1 MKTLLG
7 ALLLALS
14 LGASAQDYPNRPV
27 RLLVGFPPGGG
38 MDSIA
43 RVIAPKLA
51 ELLGQPFLVENR
63 TGAGGALAAD
73 ALVRAAPDGYVLL
86 LAESGTLIVPAIN
99 PKAAYDPVKQFAAVG
114 GVCSLPLALVSTPSF
129 PASNAQELIAVLKAS
144 PGKYSYASPGVGT
157 LQHLAFELFMRTAG
171 VQAVHVPYKGATAMM
186 PDLMSGQVPIGV
198 VSALAGVSQARGGK
212 IRALAVTS
220 AQRLPNA
227 PEIPALSETIP
238 GFEAAPNVFVVAP
251 AGFASERLSSA
262 VRRAVTSP
270 DVLDSFAKQGATP
283 MPVDAARA
291 RRAHRGRGAALGRGG
306 EGRGHQGGVNLK
318 QLHIG
323 FYGAVMGLAGLG
335 LTARAAAPLFPG
347 AIRAPA
353 YFTEVWVALGAAG
366 LAHPGSVPTSSSYG
380 STPRRCA
387 MT

>member
-1 MKTLLG
+1 MKVISATLLLIW
-7 ALLLALS
+7 AL
-14 LGASAQDYPNRPV
+14 GVTAQDYPNRPV

-38 MDSIA
+38 MDTIA
-43 RVIAPKLA
+43 RLIAPKLA
-51 ELLGQPFLVENR
+51 DSLGQPFLVENR

-114 GVCSLPLALVSTPSF
+114 GVCALPLALVSSTSF
-129 PASNAQELIAVLKAS
+129 PAANVQELIGLLKAS

-157 LQHLAFELFMRTAG
+157 LQHLAFELFMRAAG

-227 PEIPALSETIP
+227 PEIPALAETIA
-238 GFEAAPNVFVVAP
+238 GFEAAPNVFLVAP
-251 AGFASERLSSA
+251 AGFSSEKLSNA
-262 VRRAVTSP
+262 VRAAVTSA
-270 DVLDSFAKQGATP
+270 DVQDSFSKQGATP
-283 MPVDAARA
+283 MPAPPGELAARIA
-291 RRAHRGRGAALGRGG
+291 AETRRWS
-306 EGRGHQGGVNLK
+306 
-318 QLHIG
+318 
-323 FYGAVMGLAGLG
+323 AVVKDAGIK
-335 LTARAAAPLFPG
+335 A
-347 AIRAPA
+347 
-353 YFTEVWVALGAAG
+353 E
-366 LAHPGSVPTSSSYG
+366 
-380 STPRRCA
+380 
-387 MT
+387 

>member
-1 MKTLLG
+1 MKTTLSILLFVW
-7 ALLLALS
+7 S
-14 LGASAQDYPNRPV
+14 LGVSSQDYPNRPV
-27 RLLVGFPPGGG
+27 RLLVGFAPGGG
-38 MDSIA
+38 MDTIA

-51 ELLGQPFLVENR
+51 ESLGQPFLVENR

-114 GVCSLPLALVSTPSF
+114 GVCSLPLAFVTTPSF

-198 VSALAGVSQARGGK
+198 ISALAAASQAKSGK

-227 PEIPALSETIP
+227 PEIPALAETIP

-251 AGFASERLSSA
+251 AGFSSEKLSNAIRAA
-262 VRRAVTSP
+262 VMSP
-270 DVLDSFAKQGATP
+270 EVQESFAKRGATP
-283 MPVDAARA
+283 MPAQPAELATRIAAETRRWATVVKDAGIKA
-291 RRAHRGRGAALGRGG
+291 
-306 EGRGHQGGVNLK
+306 E
-318 QLHIG
+318 
-323 FYGAVMGLAGLG
+323 
-335 LTARAAAPLFPG
+335 
-347 AIRAPA
+347 
-353 YFTEVWVALGAAG
+353 
-366 LAHPGSVPTSSSYG
+366 
-380 STPRRCA
+380 
-387 MT
+387 